1 MPGGWDSLSGGRGE
15 PRIKARG
22 ERMANYRRLISYIYA
37 YEGEV
42 KGKNI
47 GFAKLEARNGQLKLS
62 ISVKKVY
69 VGGSDLGVYLLA
81 PGREIGLGRI
91 FIRGGAGEFRT
102 VIAMDNAADSG
113 IGMDECYGLT
123 IHEPS
128 DSWRAYTTIWEDAVA
143 HAAEVELAGVTSE
156 GMREKEEDRIHRQ
169 AERIAAEVEREIEE
183 NGDGLG
189 IETGEPGGVVDKVLE
204 TEALGAGSAEDAF
217 GAGGLKEPG
226 EGEDAVY
233 GHLREAGER
242 LDEGREKL
250 EEAGEHLKEAEEAAL
265 GVGGGER
272 IDGEETE
279 KGAAGHGGGVEGH
292 AGAVGNHIEASEN
305 PAETAEDSAAATPR
319 ETSGMVSPS
328 APGLFAAPERE
339 GHETRP
345 FPPAPQ
351 SPDAAPGANPPANGN
366 TPQPGNPQG
375 QLKSLR
381 DQLLEQVRKNE
392 ERRRNGTREPIYSLT
407 PKILLGPAGAP
418 MFRRPEGDGALPERR
433 EEENGREPAGP
444 AAPWRG
450 RDTAPTL
457 WPREQGDEGMEK
469 PAGGGMAGQAAG
481 NTPSQQGRQS
491 INQGEGEPP
500 AGMSRK
506 AFAPV
511 PGKEKA
517 PEPAAKPAVPL
528 PPLQPKAPV
537 IDEAKNDLI
546 LGDPKEL
553 ERLEKEEREQADPAL
568 LWEAFRK
575 RCPKIQA
582 FDCRGGCEILTIKP
596 QDIGLLP
603 RETWTYGNNS
613 FLLHG
618 YYNYRYLILARVEDG
633 NTGESRYLLGVPG
646 NYYSNEKYMA
656 SMFGFPHFVLA
667 KRQSAPG
674 GRFGYW
680 YADIRLNNMNQ

>member
-1 MPGGWDSLSGGRGE
+1 
-15 PRIKARG
+15 
-22 ERMANYRRLISYIYA
+22 MANYRRLISYIYA

-62 ISVKKVY
+62 VSVKKVY

-81 PGREIGLGRI
+81 PEKEIGLGRI

-113 IGMDECYGLT
+113 VGMDDCYGLT

-143 HAAEVELAGVTSE
+143 HAAEVELAGATSE
-156 GMREKEEDRIHRQ
+156 GMREKGEEGRIHRQ

-183 NGDGLG
+183 DGDGLG
-189 IETGEPGGVVDKVLE
+189 TEEEKPGEDVDKSAYKEAGGMDLGPDSLDAAPGEEALRMPGVGETGIQ
-204 TEALGAGSAEDAF
+204 
-217 GAGGLKEPG
+217 
-226 EGEDAVY
+226 
-233 GHLREAGER
+233 GHLREAEER
-242 LDEGREKL
+242 LDEGKEKL
-250 EEAGEHLKEAEEAAL
+250 EEAGEHLKEAEEAARESA
-265 GVGGGER
+265 GER
-272 IDGEETE
+272 ETE
-279 KGAAGHGGGVEGH
+279 GAFGGKGESREKIPENSGAA
-292 AGAVGNHIEASEN
+292 ALQ
-305 PAETAEDSAAATPR
+305 ETAYPAAEGADGLSQPVKEPEISAARPDAPAFFGAQR
-319 ETSGMVSPS
+319 QEAGGQMPVSPALQPS
-328 APGLFAAPERE
+328 GTSFLA
-339 GHETRP
+339 H
-345 FPPAPQ
+345 Q
-351 SPDAAPGANPPANGN
+351 PGAS
-366 TPQPGNPQG
+366 QG

-392 ERRRNGTREPIYSLT
+392 ERRQNGAREPIYSLT
-407 PKILLGPAGAP
+407 PKTLLGPAGAP
-418 MFRRPEGDGALPERR
+418 LSRPAEPPEDKREGKGQ
-433 EEENGREPAGP
+433 AGP

-450 RDTAPTL
+450 RNTAPTL
-457 WPREQGDEGMEK
+457 WPRERGDGAKPSGEGPSGQAEKELPLQPGGEVVSQGNGEPAAGEAGTAPVLA
-469 PAGGGMAGQAAG
+469 PAGGK
-481 NTPSQQGRQS
+481 TPGPSAKSR
-491 INQGEGEPP
+491 IPIPP
-500 AGMSRK
+500 I
-506 AFAPV
+506 P
-511 PGKEKA
+511 
-517 PEPAAKPAVPL
+517 
-528 PPLQPKAPV
+528 PKAPV
-537 IDEAKNDLI
+537 IDEARNDLV
-546 LGDPKEL
+546 LGDPQEL

-568 LWEAFRK
+568 LWETFRK

-680 YADIRLNNMNQ
+680 YADIRLSNMNQ